1 MRTLANLGK
10 ALTSSRML
18 IWGVGLS
25 LALAV
30 GMTLYV
36 AALKTVEDDAEQR
49 FQNLTRSTQ
58 YSISARVKSYSD
70 LVRGLV
76 ALFQTT
82 DNLSRLQFH
91 QYVASLDLPQHFAA
105 IEALTW
111 APLVTDAQRDAFVA
125 AVRIDRSLAPQGYPK
140 FDIKPPG
147 RRSHYAVLT
156 YLEPTALAQEKMGV
170 DIAANPAIDRAMEL
184 SRDSGQVGAS
194 GQPIVVKLPTPH
206 IGLGMRLP
214 VYRRGMELMD
224 AASRRAAYLGT
235 VGIGFSVPKLVQGAI
250 DEMAVRQ
257 VHLTL
262 YADGSTD
269 VEQRRLVIEKT
280 DRLLFNDNGSMQPSV
295 VPDGRQAEFFQSV
308 LPIDFNGSLW
318 KAHFRVRKADLLTVF
333 DSYFP
338 SIALA
343 TGFAG
348 TMLIYGYFFMLY
360 SSRRSAI
367 KQRLLLD
374 TVLNNVD
381 ARVYMKSQDRRYIY
395 ANAKVAQMMG
405 LPVQDIIGKLDRE
418 LMPSDAADAA
428 WADDRSVFADNVKR
442 SGEEQYTDSEGVV
455 HHLWTVKVP
464 VEIDRAE
471 TAVIALSTDVTE
483 LHKLKEQADAANQ
496 AKSDFLSNMSH
507 EIRTPMNSIIGMA
520 HLALKAVSDPKQR
533 DYLGKIFHSS
543 QHLLG
548 IINDILD
555 FSKIEAG
562 KMELEVADFALDTL
576 LSNISSQLGESA
588 SRKGLELVYEVWP
601 GLSHQ
606 LRGDPLRLEQ
616 VLLNFTNNAIKFS
629 ENGKIHIRARPVED
643 RDNTTLVRFEVQDEG
658 IGMTLSQMG
667 NLFQSFHQADTSTTR
682 RYGGTGLGL
691 VISKQLAELMG
702 GTVGVDSRLGEGSTF
717 WFTARL
723 AKGTSFLEPSDN
735 AVQSEVLDSIRGA
748 SILLVEDNIFSQQ
761 VGQELLEDAGAI
773 VAVANNG
780 KEAIDMLLRQRY
792 DCVLMDVQMPVMDG
806 FEATRLIRSDP
817 RLQATLVIAMT
828 ANAGR
833 EDQRRCIEAG
843 MDEFVTKPI
852 APQLLFNVLSKWM
865 NQRARAAGPL
875 ASADAPPAVLVPD
888 VTRTVPSAAAATGQ
902 GTMAPPVAAT
912 APAVAAAPRA
922 AAVPST
928 DGGAAANAAS
938 PVSSAAPDAVAASAV
953 AQAAIAS
960 PAVATP
966 AVAAIAPAAAAP
978 APEADDA
985 DMFDLVALGQTFGN
999 KPDKMRKYAMLFL
1012 DSARDGMVE
1021 VDTALAKG
1029 DLTQLSELGHRI
1041 KSSARAVGAMRFGN
1055 LCLALELMRSQP
1067 DAARARQIVA
1077 QMHAMLAQLNELV
1090 AQELV
1095 ALAPG

>member
-1 MRTLANLGK
+1 M
-10 ALTSSRML
+10 TSSRML
-18 IWGVGLS
+18 IWGVGAS

-30 GMTLYV
+30 GMTLYA

-82 DNLSRLQFH
+82 DQLSRLQFH
-91 QYVASLDLPQHFAA
+91 QYVDSLDLPQHFAA

-111 APLVTDAQRDAFVA
+111 APLVTDSQRDAFVA
-125 AVRIDRSLAPQGYPK
+125 SVRADRSLVPQGYPQ
-140 FDIKPPG
+140 FDIRPPG
-147 RRSHYAVLT
+147 RRPHYAVLT

-170 DIAANPAIDRAMEL
+170 DIAANPAIDRAMEQ

-194 GQPIVVKLPTPH
+194 GQPIVVKQPTPH

-214 VYRRGMELMD
+214 VYRRGMALAD
-224 AASRRAAYLGT
+224 VPSRRAAYLGT

-280 DRLLFNDNGSMQPSV
+280 DRLLFNDNGSMQAST
-295 VPDGRQAEFFQSV
+295 VPDGRQADYFQSV

-318 KAHFRVRKADLLTVF
+318 KAHFVVRKADLLTVF

-338 SIALA
+338 TIALG
-343 TGFAG
+343 TGLAG

-374 TVLNNVD
+374 TVLNNID

-395 ANAKVAQMMG
+395 ANAKVAQVLG
-405 LPVQDIIGKLDRE
+405 VPVQDIIGKLDRE
-418 LMPSDAADAA
+418 LMPAAAADTA
-428 WADDRSVFADNVKR
+428 WAEDCAVFADNVKR
-442 SGEEQYTDSEGVV
+442 AGEERYTDSDGSV

-483 LHKLKEQADAANQ
+483 LHNLKEQADAANQ

-588 SRKGLELVYEVWP
+588 ARKGLELVYEVWP

-643 RDNTTLVRFEVQDEG
+643 RDNTMLVRFEVQDEG

-682 RYGGTGLGL
+682 KYGGTGLGL

-702 GTVGVDSRLGEGSTF
+702 GTVGVESRLGEGSTF

-723 AKGTSFLEPSDN
+723 AKGTSFLEPNDD
-735 AVQSEVLDSIRGA
+735 AVQPDVLDSIRGA

-761 VGQELLEDAGAI
+761 VGQELLEDAGAT

-817 RLQATLVIAMT
+817 RLRATLVIAMT

-875 ASADAPPAVLVPD
+875 TPANAPPSVLVPD
-888 VTRTVPSAAAATGQ
+888 VVLPVPKA
-902 GTMAPPVAAT
+902 
-912 APAVAAAPRA
+912 APAP
-922 AAVPST
+922 
-928 DGGAAANAAS
+928 
-938 PVSSAAPDAVAASAV
+938 ASAV
-953 AQAAIAS
+953 AAPGTVVA
-960 PAVATP
+960 AVATP
-966 AVAAIAPAAAAP
+966 DAAAP
-978 APEADDA
+978 AMASPAFATPAPPAMDAAGSVPDAVPASDDGE
-985 DMFDLVALGQTFGN
+985 MFDLVALGQTFGN
-999 KPDKMRKYAMLFL
+999 KPDKMRKYATLFL
-1012 DSARDGMVE
+1012 ASARDGMVE
-1021 VDTALAKG
+1021 VDAALANG
-1029 DLTQLSELGHRI
+1029 DLAQLSELGHRI

-1055 LCLALELMRSQP
+1055 LCLALEQMRQQP
-1067 DAARARQIVA
+1067 DLARARQLVA

-1090 AQELV
+1090 AQELLV
-1095 ALAPG
+1095 LAPG